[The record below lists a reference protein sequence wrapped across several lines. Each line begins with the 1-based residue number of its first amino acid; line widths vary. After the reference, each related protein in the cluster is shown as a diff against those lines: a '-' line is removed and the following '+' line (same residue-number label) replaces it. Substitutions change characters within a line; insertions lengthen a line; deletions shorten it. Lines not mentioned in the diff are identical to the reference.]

1 MYVSGRNVVT
11 RPQEFTDSHDI
22 WSEGAWTEAKLNVCK
37 VSFISFCFQIVAV
50 YFKNSDSGTTVG
62 YSLFSFVQAT
72 RL

>member
-22 WSEGAWTEAKLNVCK
+22 CAWTEAKLNVCK
-37 VSFISFCFQIVAV
+37 VSFISFCFQMVAV

-62 YSLFSFVQAT
+62 YSLFSFVQQAT